1 MAELTAYLHLDNST
15 IVAQAIRE
23 AMEQGKYI
31 MLYLSDDCLQ
41 VSIFDNS
48 EESDEEVSGDA
59 D

>member
-1 MAELTAYLHLDNST
+1 MGELTAYLHIDNSA

-41 VSIFDNS
+41 VSIFDKS
-48 EESDEEVSGDA
+48 EESDEEVNEDA
-59 D
+59 

>member
-23 AMEQGKYI
+23 AMGQGKYI

-41 VSIFDNS
+41 VSIFDK
-48 EESDEEVSGDA
+48 SDESGEEVNEDA
-59 D
+59 

>member
-41 VSIFDNS
+41 VSIFDKIEDS
-48 EESDEEVSGDA
+48 STEVSGNA
-59 D
+59 